1 MSYINVTMI
10 LPADL
15 APLARSLAAH
25 LAGPPGDGMWLTGL
39 SPDGSEP
46 ATHFVSSGPVGAEF
60 EPLLTD
66 SDALWGAV
74 QSATA
79 GGMESPMHSP
89 VGAPRE
95 ATMADCEALVAA
107 AEVVRLEDEAPF
119 DTFARLGLEL
129 VQEAEE

>member
-1 MSYINVTMI
+1 MSYIRRTLI

-39 SPDGSEP
+39 SPDGTEP
-46 ATHFVSSGPVGAEF
+46 ATHYVSSGPVGAEF

-66 SDALWGAV
+66 ADALWGAV
-74 QSATA
+74 QAATE
-79 GGMESPMHSP
+79 GGMEAPMHNP

-95 ATMADCEALVAA
+95 ATQADCEALVAA
-107 AEVVRLEDEAPF
+107 AEVVRLEDEGPH
-119 DTFARLGLEL
+119 DTFARLGLRL
-129 VQEAEE
+129 VAADGD